1 MGLDFCVSLHDGA
14 FSCSRSFANPRGT
27 EIDTGLNSAD
37 ARHTE
42 RRPDRDRDIVS
53 FWGSQLIVQV

>member
-37 ARHTE
+37 ARHTK
-42 RRPDRDRDIVS
+42 RRLDRDRDIV
-53 FWGSQLIVQV
+53 